1 MSGQVAYEE
10 EGSRVKPIDAF
21 GEELGIKE
29 ASTRL
34 VFNHLNSFADHK
46 VIRQRHQVSI
56 FFLKKQ
62 QVKHDFYCKVSMV
75 LKCTS
80 SFSFF

>member
-46 VIRQRHQVSI
+46 VIRQRHQVIS
-56 FFLKKQ
+56 FLLGVIDF
-62 QVKHDFYCKVSMV
+62 VKSLRCFKDIIIVIPRIV
-75 LKCTS
+75 
-80 SFSFF
+80 